1 MSKAGLGIGF
11 WGQAPAPAV
20 DPEAYR
26 RIGHAA
32 ATWLGLTLAAIAI
45 LSVGVIWHLVR
56 RGRLIRER
64 LGPPRAVQLPELE
77 PGQTKSQEGASPNIS
92 ESQSP

>member
-56 RGRLIRER
+56 RGRLIRDR
-64 LGPPRAVQLPELE
+64 LGPPRV
-77 PGQTKSQEGASPNIS
+77 SPLRAHRPRS
-92 ESQSP
+92 RFSPRLRTAPVGLR